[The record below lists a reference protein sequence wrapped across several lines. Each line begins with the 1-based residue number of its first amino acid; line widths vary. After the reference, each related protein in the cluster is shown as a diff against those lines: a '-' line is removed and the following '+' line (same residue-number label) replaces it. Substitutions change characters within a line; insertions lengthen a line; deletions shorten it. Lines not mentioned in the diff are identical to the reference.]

1 MPYSFF
7 HSRCPEVGYR
17 ETRSVTVFDSSE
29 FNLPPADYAF
39 LEMFCD
45 EPGCDCRRVFF
56 TVLSSRDQEDSEKAV
71 ICWGWE
77 DQAFY
82 TKWMSGNAPDM
93 VKEMMGPVLNV
104 MSPQS
109 ELAPALLRV
118 FKEVLLPDT
127 AYVERI
133 KRHYAM
139 FRETVDKKS
148 KRKVRKKIRRKIKRK
163 KS

>member
-7 HSRCPEVGYR
+7 HSRFPEVAKR
-17 ETRSVTVFDSSE
+17 ETRSVNIFDPSE

-56 TVLSSRDQEDSEKAV
+56 TVISSRENDTKAV
-71 ICWGWE
+71 ISWGWE

-82 TKWMSGNAPDM
+82 TKWMTGNDPNM
-93 VKEMMGPVLNV
+93 IKELMGPTLNI

-109 ELAPALLRV
+109 DLAPALLRV
-118 FKEVLLPDT
+118 FQEVLLPDT
-127 AYVERI
+127 AYVERL
-133 KRHYAM
+133 KRHYVM
-139 FRETVDKKS
+139 FRKTVDKKS
-148 KRKVRKKIRRKIKRK
+148 KKKGRKKIRRKIKRK
-163 KS
+163 R